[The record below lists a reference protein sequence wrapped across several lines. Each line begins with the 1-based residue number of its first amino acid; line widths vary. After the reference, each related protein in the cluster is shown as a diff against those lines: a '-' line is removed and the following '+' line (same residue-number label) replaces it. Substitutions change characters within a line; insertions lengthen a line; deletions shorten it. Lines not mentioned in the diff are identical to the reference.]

1 MASFASKIDFS
12 QSNPPKPANQGGMAG
27 VHVQAPKESDAPATG
42 FIEPED
48 NSADAEDINLRGYKT
63 EGIGGSASPG
73 TPNALGMESRS
84 QMS

>member
-1 MASFASKIDFS
+1 MGKFMSNIDFG

-27 VHVQAPKESDAPATG
+27 VYMQAPKESDAPATG

-48 NSADAEDINLRGYKT
+48 NSADAEDINLRGYRT
-63 EGIGGSASPG
+63 EGIGGSANPG
-73 TPNALGMESRS
+73 TPNPLGLEGRS